1 MKKHR
6 GKIIAFFII
15 VLMFAGVIST
25 TVTGIS
31 KKINLGLD
39 LQGGFEVLYEIEPV
53 DESQEVNQ
61 RLMESTVQ
69 TLYDRVDMLGI
80 SEANISTEGDNQIRV
95 QLAGVEDQTEA
106 REMLATSARLSF
118 RDVHDEE
125 HLDGSDVREGSAKQD
140 FNPETNEPVV
150 TLELKDANKFGEVT
164 ETISRMGSPNNLLV
178 IWMDFQEGDSFEEE

>member
-1 MKKHR
+1 M
-6 GKIIAFFII
+6 
-15 VLMFAGVIST
+15 
-25 TVTGIS
+25 
-31 KKINLGLD
+31 
-39 LQGGFEVLYEIEPV
+39 EPV

-69 TLYDRVDMLGI
+69 TLYDRVDRLGI
-80 SEANISTEGDNQIRV
+80 SEANISTEGENQIRV

-178 IWMDFQEGDSFEEE
+178 IWMDFQEGDPLKKKLQKKTLSLFLHHLLIEG

>member
-69 TLYDRVDMLGI
+69 TLYDRVDRLGI
-80 SEANISTEGDNQIRV
+80 SEANISTEGENQIRV

-125 HLDGSDVREGSAKQD
+125 HLDGSDEIGRASCRERGEIEVIIRAHKR
-140 FNPETNEPVV
+140 
-150 TLELKDANKFGEVT
+150 KDWYCGM
-164 ETISRMGSPNNLLV
+164 S
-178 IWMDFQEGDSFEEE
+178 